1 MAFCTPQSFQRRRI
15 GLDAVMFVIFKCVND
30 FFCLVILCTYIWC
43 FNFQMDEFK
52 RDLENYLVELYG
64 SSFPLDE
71 DIFLEDAES
80 CCSTLSSKF
89 DDLSDEEDVDEGFA
103 VSSDGESE
111 NQYCGADDRLS
122 SDDDDVYAQMRRNAR
137 EAEGSMEM

>member
-1 MAFCTPQSFQRRRI
+1 MILKSVSIKKERENI
-15 GLDAVMFVIFKCVND
+15 ND
-30 FFCLVILCTYIWC
+30 FFCLVILCTYISC
-43 FNFQMDEFK
+43 FNFQMDEFE
-52 RDLENYLVELYG
+52 RDLENYLVELDG

-103 VSSDGESE
+103 VSSDGQSE
-111 NQYCGADDRLS
+111 NQYCAS
-122 SDDDDVYAQMRRNAR
+122 C
-137 EAEGSMEM
+137 

>member
-1 MAFCTPQSFQRRRI
+1 
-15 GLDAVMFVIFKCVND
+15 
-30 FFCLVILCTYIWC
+30 
-43 FNFQMDEFK
+43 MDEFE
-52 RDLENYLVELYG
+52 RDLENYLVELDG
-64 SSFPLDE
+64 SLFPLDE

-89 DDLSDEEDVDEGFA
+89 DDLSDEEHVDEGFA

-122 SDDDDVYAQMRRNAR
+122 SDDHDVYAQMRRNAR

>member
-1 MAFCTPQSFQRRRI
+1 
-15 GLDAVMFVIFKCVND
+15 
-30 FFCLVILCTYIWC
+30 
-43 FNFQMDEFK
+43 MDEFE
-52 RDLENYLVELYG
+52 RDLENYLVELDG
-64 SSFPLDE
+64 SSFPLHE

-103 VSSDGESE
+103 VSSDGERE
-111 NQYCGADDRLS
+111 NRYCGAADRLS
-122 SDDDDVYAQMRRNAR
+122 TDDDNVYAQMRRNGR

>member
-1 MAFCTPQSFQRRRI
+1 
-15 GLDAVMFVIFKCVND
+15 
-30 FFCLVILCTYIWC
+30 
-43 FNFQMDEFK
+43 MDEFE
-52 RDLENYLVELYG
+52 RDLENYLVELDG

-122 SDDDDVYAQMRRNAR
+122 SNDDDVYTQMLRMQEQQRVRWKCEEEKYFN
-137 EAEGSMEM
+137 ENYNQDFPLMKNLLD

>member
-1 MAFCTPQSFQRRRI
+1 
-15 GLDAVMFVIFKCVND
+15 
-30 FFCLVILCTYIWC
+30 
-43 FNFQMDEFK
+43 MDEFE
-52 RDLENYLVELYG
+52 RDLENYLVELDG

-103 VSSDGESE
+103 VHPMGKVKINMVVLRIICPAIMMMCMPKCLECKRSP
-111 NQYCGADDRLS
+111 
-122 SDDDDVYAQMRRNAR
+122 
-137 EAEGSMEM
+137 

>member
-1 MAFCTPQSFQRRRI
+1 
-15 GLDAVMFVIFKCVND
+15 
-30 FFCLVILCTYIWC
+30 
-43 FNFQMDEFK
+43 MDEFE
-52 RDLENYLVELYG
+52 RDLENYLVELDG

-122 SDDDDVYAQMRRNAR
+122 SDDHDVDAQMRRNAR